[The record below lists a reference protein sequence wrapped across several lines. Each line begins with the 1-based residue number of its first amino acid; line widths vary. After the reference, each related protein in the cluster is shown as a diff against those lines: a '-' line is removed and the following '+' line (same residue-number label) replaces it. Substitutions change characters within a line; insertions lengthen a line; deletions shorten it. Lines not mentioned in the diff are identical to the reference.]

1 MKHLKTIG
9 LIGQSLI
16 VILFV
21 KHHIQFLQQRD
32 QTNNVFLI
40 YQKKINYFPVTFLK
54 DSYLEKEIDI
64 HQENDDIVYANGSS
78 ISLVNLTP
86 IVLLGD

>member
-9 LIGQSLI
+9 LIGQSLN

-21 KHHIQFLQQRD
+21 KHPIQFLLQRD

-40 YQKKINYFPVTFLK
+40 YQEKIHYYPVTSLK
-54 DSYLEKEIDI
+54 DSFLEKEIDI

-78 ISLVNLTP
+78 ITLVNLTP
-86 IVLLGD
+86 IVLLEE